1 MKTDPARE
9 LPTPADAPGPLPAR
23 VRVPLGRQL
32 RQIVRGPGQLVVW
45 LAVGAMGIWLV
56 TLPQPPADAV
66 GVARGDS
73 ATLVFDRAGRIA
85 ELLIPAEVDVTAG
98 SPLARLDDTLHEAR
112 INEALENVAALV
124 ADLESLAAD
133 RARRRAER
141 SLEAATLET
150 DDVEDSVANRSRV
163 RDEMWRLE
171 IEARERRLAAL
182 AVEVEIDTDRL
193 LADQIRVRQGR
204 IVPLTEQGFARRA
217 DVQDLGLEEKTVLG
231 RVAANERLLA
241 AIREEVAVAEQ
252 QLASVRAIVEQLE
265 RPTGTEEAWTFL
277 ESAAA
282 EADRAALDALERRIA
297 ARRAEVN
304 ALRLERERLVLVAP
318 FDGFVSSVH
327 ARADQ
332 LVTAGAPVLEFRG
345 RSARDVVVYLAE
357 PTSPESPLPA
367 TVELAR
373 RSAPS
378 AGVAA
383 DVVGAGTGVQAV
395 PERFWS
401 RPGVPEYG
409 RTLVVQAP
417 EELRLLPGEAVT
429 VRLIERQL

>member
-1 MKTDPARE
+1 MSTDPVRD
-9 LPTPADAPGPLPAR
+9 LPTPPVAPGPLPAR
-23 VRVPLGRQL
+23 VRVPLGRRL
-32 RQIVRGPGQLVVW
+32 RQIARGPGQLVVW
-45 LAVGAMGIWLV
+45 LAIGAAGLWLV
-56 TLPQPPADAV
+56 TLPPPVPDAV
-66 GVARGDS
+66 GVARGDG
-73 ATLVFDRAGRIA
+73 ATLAFERAGRVA
-85 ELLIPAEVDVTAG
+85 ELLVSSEVDVTAG
-98 SPLARLDDTLHEAR
+98 SPLARLDDALHEAR

-124 ADLESLAAD
+124 ADLESLGAE

-141 SLEAATLET
+141 SLEATSLQT
-150 DDVEDSVANRSRV
+150 DDIEDSVANRSRV
-163 RDEMWRLE
+163 RDEVWRLE

-231 RVAANERLLA
+231 RVAANERLLGA
-241 AIREEVAVAEQ
+241 LRDESAVAVE
-252 QLASVRAIVEQLE
+252 QLASVRAILARLE
-265 RPTGTEEAWTFL
+265 RPTGTEEALISL

-304 ALRLERERLVLVAP
+304 ALRLERERLILVAP
-318 FDGFVSSVH
+318 FDGFVSLVH
-327 ARADQ
+327 ARAGQ
-332 LVTAGAPVLEFRG
+332 LITAGAPVLEFRG
-345 RSARDVVVYLAE
+345 REARDVIVYMTE
-357 PTSPESPLPA
+357 PIGPESPLPA

-373 RSAPS
+373 RAAPDS
-378 AGVAA
+378 SVTAAVVGPGAGVTAL
-383 DVVGAGTGVQAV
+383 
-395 PERFWS
+395 PERFWF

-429 VRLIERQL
+429 VRLTDPQL